1 MTNTQS
7 AQVPRFPAPRRA
19 GPALT
24 DRAYHQ
30 IRDAIAGLVLQPG
43 QPLTEG
49 SLAEWLAIGRTPV
62 REALLRLRDEGLVQ
76 SIPRKGYYVS
86 MISADEAQ
94 EIYEMLEGLE
104 SIAAKLAAERATPA
118 GIARLEEAVQQMER
132 ALTADDLDSWA
143 SADDAAHE
151 AILDLAGNQQIR
163 RVVQSLKV
171 RIKRMQLFTLR
182 MRRRIPYSTQV
193 HRAQLEAIRKGD
205 GKLARELR
213 QDLWVHAAAEMVE
226 IARRYAGPTGAI

>member
-1 MTNTQS
+1 MSTN
-7 AQVPRFPAPRRA
+7 APHAPLFPAPRRDS
-19 GPALT
+19 PALT
-24 DRAYHQ
+24 DRAYHR

-43 QPLTEG
+43 QPLTEA

-104 SIAAKLAAERATPA
+104 STAAKLAAERATPE
-118 GIARLEEAVQQMER
+118 GIARLEETVQRMES
-132 ALTADDLDSWA
+132 ALAADDLDSWA
-143 SADDAAHE
+143 TADDAAHE
-151 AILDLAGNQQIR
+151 AILDMAGNQHIH

-182 MRRRIPYSTQV
+182 TRRRIPHSTQM
-193 HRAQLEAIRKGD
+193 HRAQLEAIRSGD

-213 QDLWVHAAAEMVE
+213 QDLWVDAAAEMVE
-226 IARRYAGPTGAI
+226 IARRYAGPAGTI